1 MRLKTLSNVSLLAV
15 MRLSRGAVS
24 DGNSQVSATVAG
36 LGLVA
41 EVASTARYALCLH
54 YVLVVFVL
62 ALEAQA
68 DSALN
73 AVVGALPVK
82 AGCLDAALDGSQR

>member
-1 MRLKTLSNVSLLAV
+1 MAIAK
-15 MRLSRGAVS
+15 
-24 DGNSQVSATVAG
+24 SATVAD

-41 EVASTARYALCLH
+41 EVVSTARYALCLH

-68 DSALN
+68 DPAIN
-73 AVVGALPVK
+73 TAVGALPVK
-82 AGCLDAALDGSQR
+82 AGRLDAALDGSQR